1 MERIKRAVPKIF
13 SLIVLLTLLAS
24 CSSILVST
32 SEQEKREYGLLLTA
46 TTFASDKIIG
56 QYGDEIPNDFT
67 TERFMESVKD
77 RIPKDYYE
85 ILERHQLIII
95 PKGSY
100 YLLIVKD
107 PANKAIILFDYSC
120 TTVADGP
127 VLNEPSKYD
136 LENLDVYDTC
146 RTSAE

>member
-1 MERIKRAVPKIF
+1 MERIKRAVPKIY
-13 SLIVLLTLLAS
+13 SLIVLITLLAS
-24 CSSILVST
+24 CSSILIST
-32 SEQEKREYGLLLTA
+32 SEQDKREYGLLLTA

-56 QYGDEIPNDFT
+56 EYGDDIPGDFT
-67 TERFMESVKD
+67 AKRFMNSVKD

-85 ILERHQLIII
+85 ILERYQLIII

-107 PANKAIILFDYSC
+107 PENKAIILFDYSC
-120 TTVADGP
+120 TTEADGP
-127 VLNEPSKYD
+127 VINEPGKYD

-146 RTSAE
+146 STSAE